1 MASGMSRPT
10 RRTLLIVAAVL
21 VSLRIAPLL
30 FAQEVMDNNAVI
42 KLLKAG
48 LSDDLI
54 VNTINASPGKYDTSA
69 DALIAL
75 RNAGADSKVISAVL
89 LKSRPGPPPTPVIPS
104 YDAPSKPAE
113 PVWKM
118 PAGVDGVGVYF
129 QGRDKSWKPVLAE
142 TVTRKAAGA
151 VKSVATE
158 GKIKG
163 DVNAVVMGSSSP
175 LTLPLPASFLLY
187 VPDGASPSQ
196 YLLLRLHAS
205 EKRRAFHLEKGGE
218 FHRSSSE
225 AIDQVDFSSTQLGP
239 RVFEITLGRELGK
252 GEYGFLAPN
261 DADDLDS
268 SAGRA
273 KIYTFSVA
281 E

>member
-1 MASGMSRPT
+1 MNRRT
-10 RRTLLIVAAVL
+10 RRTLLIVAVIPAL
-21 VSLRIAPLL
+21 LATSSLI
-30 FAQEVMDNNAVI
+30 FAQEVLNNEAVI

-54 VNTINASPGKYDTSA
+54 VATINASPGKYETSA

-89 LKSRPGPPPTPVIPS
+89 LKSAPGPPPPPAAPISLP
-104 YDAPSKPAE
+104 DAASKAAE

-129 QGRDKSWKPVLAE
+129 QGRDESWKPVLAE
-142 TVTRKAAGA
+142 TVTRKAAGT

-163 DVNAVVMGSSSP
+163 DVNAIVMGLSSP
-175 LTLPLPASFLLY
+175 LTLPLPANFILY
-187 VPDGASPSQ
+187 VPDGSSPAQ
-196 YLLLRLHAS
+196 YLLLRFRRH
-205 EKRRAFHLEKGGE
+205 EKTREFHLEKGGE

-225 AIDQVDFSSTQLGP
+225 ARDSVDFSSRQLGP

-261 DADDLDS
+261 DAGDLGT
-268 SAGRA
+268 SAGRS
-273 KIYTFSVA
+273 KMYTFSVA

>member
-1 MASGMSRPT
+1 MSRRT
-10 RRTLLIVAAVL
+10 RRTFLIVAAAL
-21 VSLRIAPLL
+21 ALL
-30 FAQEVMDNNAVI
+30 SAHPQILAQEVMNNDSVI

-54 VNTINASPGKYDTSA
+54 VNTINASPGQYDTSA

-89 LKSRPGPPPTPVIPS
+89 MKSRPGPPPAPAVPNLS
-104 YDAPSKPAE
+104 PDASSKPAE
-113 PVWKM
+113 PAWKM

-129 QGRDKSWKPVLAE
+129 QARDQSWKPVLAE
-142 TVTRKAAGA
+142 TVTRKTAGA
-151 VKSVATE
+151 IKSVATE

-163 DVNAVVMGSSSP
+163 DVNAIVMGSSSP

-187 VPDGASPSQ
+187 VPEGASASQ
-196 YLLLRLHAS
+196 YLLLRFYVHD
-205 EKRRAFHLEKGGE
+205 KYRVFHLEKGGE

-225 AIDQVDFSSTQLGP
+225 AIDQVDFSSRQLGP
-239 RVFEITLGRELGK
+239 RVFEITLGPELGK

-261 DADDLDS
+261 DAGDLES
-268 SAGRA
+268 SAGLG

>member
-1 MASGMSRPT
+1 MRRRT
-10 RRTLLIVAAVL
+10 RRTLLTVAAVL
-21 VSLRIAPLL
+21 ALLAISPLL
-30 FAQEVMDNNAVI
+30 FAQEVLNNDAVI

-54 VNTINASPGKYDTSA
+54 VATINASPGKYDTSA

-89 LKSRPGPPPTPVIPS
+89 MKSRPGPPPPPAVPIPS
-104 YDAPSKPAE
+104 PDAPKPAE

-118 PAGVDGVGVYF
+118 PSGVDGVGVYF
-129 QGRDKSWKPVLAE
+129 QAGDKTWKPVLME
-142 TVTRKAAGA
+142 TASRKAGGA
-151 VKSVATE
+151 VKSIATE

-163 DVNAVVMGSSSP
+163 DVNAIVTGSSSP

-187 VPDGASPSQ
+187 VPDGSSPGQ
-196 YLLLRLHAS
+196 YVLLRFHVLGK
-205 EKRRAFHLEKGGE
+205 KREFHLEKGGE
-218 FHRSSSE
+218 FHRSSDE
-225 AIDQVDFSSTQLGP
+225 ARDTVDFSSTQLGP

-261 DADDLDS
+261 DAGDLAS
-268 SAGRA
+268 SAGSG
-273 KIYTFSVA
+273 KIYTFSVG

>member
-1 MASGMSRPT
+1 MRKKLPALA
-10 RRTLLIVAAVL
+10 LLAI
-21 VSLRIAPLL
+21 SPLL
-30 FAQEVMDNNAVI
+30 FAQQEMNNDAVI

-54 VNTINASPGKYDTSA
+54 VTTINASPGKYDTSV

-89 LKSRPGPPPTPVIPS
+89 MKSAPGPPPPPAAPIAS
-104 YDAPSKPAE
+104 RDASPKAAE
-113 PVWKM
+113 PVWKI

-129 QGRDKSWKPVLAE
+129 QARDESWKPVLAE
-142 TVTRKAAGA
+142 TVTRKAGGA

-163 DVNAVVMGSSSP
+163 DVNAIVKGSSSSLT
-175 LTLPLPASFLLY
+175 LTLPVSFILY
-187 VPDGASPSQ
+187 TPEGGSPGQ
-196 YLLLRLHAS
+196 YLLLRFHAH
-205 EKRRAFHLEKGGE
+205 EKNREFHLEKGGE
-218 FHRSSSE
+218 FHRSNSE
-225 AIDQVDFSSTQLGP
+225 ARDSVDFSSRQLGP

-261 DADDLDS
+261 DAGDLGS
-268 SAGRA
+268 SAGYG
-273 KIYTFSVA
+273 KMYTFSVP

>member
-1 MASGMSRPT
+1 MSRPT
-10 RRTLLIVAAVL
+10 PRTLLIIAAVL
-21 VSLRIAPLL
+21 ASLGVAPLL
-30 FAQEVMDNNAVI
+30 FAQETMTNDSVI

-54 VNTINASPGKYDTSA
+54 VNTINASPGKYNTSA

-75 RNAGADSKVISAVL
+75 RDAGADSKVISAVL
-89 LKSRPGPPPTPVIPS
+89 LKSRPGPPPAPVAPS
-104 YDAPSKPAE
+104 YDTPSKPAE
-113 PVWKM
+113 PAWKM
-118 PAGVDGVGVYF
+118 PTGVDGVGVYF
-129 QGRDKSWKPVLAE
+129 QGRNQSWKPVLAE
-142 TVTRKAAGA
+142 TVTRKAAGT
-151 VKSVATE
+151 VKSVALE

-163 DVNAVVMGSSSP
+163 DVNAIVTGSSSP

-187 VPDGASPSQ
+187 APEGSSPSQ
-196 YLLLRLHAS
+196 YLLLRFYVHD
-205 EKRRAFHLEKGGE
+205 KYRVFHLEKGGE

-225 AIDQVDFSSTQLGP
+225 ATDRVDFSSTQLAP

-261 DADDLDS
+261 DASDLES
-268 SAGRA
+268 SAGSG
-273 KIYTFSVA
+273 KIYTFSVS

>member
-1 MASGMSRPT
+1 MPWGMSRRT
-10 RRTLLIVAAVL
+10 RRTLLIFAAAL
-21 VSLRIAPLL
+21 ALLSLRGLIL
-30 FAQEVMDNNAVI
+30 AQETMNNDAVI

-89 LKSRPGPPPTPVIPS
+89 MKSRPGPPPPPAVAAL
-104 YDAPSKPAE
+104 DAASTPAE
-113 PVWKM
+113 PAWKM

-129 QGRDKSWKPVLAE
+129 KFGNDRWKPVLAE

-151 VKSVATE
+151 VMSMALE

-163 DVNAVVMGSSSP
+163 EVNAIVMGSSSP

-187 VPDGASPSQ
+187 VPDGSSPSQ
-196 YLLLRLHAS
+196 YLLLRFYVHD
-205 EKRRAFHLEKGGE
+205 KYRVFHLEKGGE

-239 RVFEITLGRELGK
+239 RVFKITLGPELGK

-261 DADDLDS
+261 DAGDLES
-268 SAGRA
+268 SAGRG

>member
-1 MASGMSRPT
+1 MSRHP
-10 RRTLLIVAAVL
+10 RITLLIVAAAL
-21 VSLRIAPLL
+21 ALL
-30 FAQEVMDNNAVI
+30 SAGRLIFAQETMTNDSVI

-54 VNTINASPGKYDTSA
+54 VNTINASPGRYNTSA

-89 LKSRPGPPPTPVIPS
+89 LKSRPGPPPAPVAPS

-118 PAGVDGVGVYF
+118 PAGVDGVGIYF
-129 QGRDKSWKPVLAE
+129 QGRNQSWKPVLAE

-163 DVNAVVMGSSSP
+163 DVNAIVTGSSSP
-175 LTLPLPASFLLY
+175 LTLPLPASFLIY
-187 VPDGASPSQ
+187 APEGASPSQ

-261 DADDLDS
+261 DAGDLES

-273 KIYTFSVA
+273 RIYTFSVA
-281 E
+281 D

>member
-1 MASGMSRPT
+1 MRNRLPALA
-10 RRTLLIVAAVL
+10 LLAI
-21 VSLRIAPLL
+21 SSLL
-30 FAQEVMDNNAVI
+30 FAQEVMNNDSVI

-89 LKSRPGPPPTPVIPS
+89 LKSAPGPPPPPAPPIAS
-104 YDAPSKPAE
+104 RDASPNAAG
-113 PVWKM
+113 PVWKI

-129 QGRDKSWKPVLAE
+129 QGRNESWNPVLAE
-142 TVTRKAAGA
+142 TVERRAGGA

-163 DVNAVVMGSSSP
+163 DVNAIVKGSSSM
-175 LTLPLPASFLLY
+175 LTLMLPASFLIY
-187 VPDGASPSQ
+187 TPEGSSAGE
-196 YLLLRLHAS
+196 YLLLRFRAH
-205 EKRRAFHLEKGGE
+205 EKNREFRLEKGGE
-218 FHRSSSE
+218 FHRSSNE
-225 AIDQVDFSSTQLGP
+225 ARDSVDFSSKQLGP
-239 RVFEITLGRELGK
+239 RVYEITLGRELGK

-261 DADDLDS
+261 DAGDLGS
-268 SAGRA
+268 SAGYG
-273 KIYTFSVA
+273 KMYTFSVA

>member
-1 MASGMSRPT
+1 MSRRT
-10 RRTLLIVAAVL
+10 RRTLLIVAAL
-21 VSLRIAPLL
+21 LLLSASPLLL
-30 FAQEVMDNNAVI
+30 FAQEVLNNDAVI

-54 VNTINASPGKYDTSA
+54 VATINASPGKYDTSA

-75 RNAGADSKVISAVL
+75 RSAGADSKVISAVL
-89 LKSRPGPPPTPVIPS
+89 MKSRPGPPPPPAAPAALS
-104 YDAPSKPAE
+104 DAPAKPAE

-118 PAGVDGVGVYF
+118 PPGVDGVGVYF
-129 QGRDKSWKPVLAE
+129 QASDESWKPVLAE
-142 TVTRKAAGA
+142 TVTRRAAGA

-163 DVNAVVMGSSSP
+163 DVNAVVMGPSSP
-175 LTLPLPASFLLY
+175 LTLPLPASFILY
-187 VPDGASPSQ
+187 VPDGSSPTQ
-196 YLLLRLHAS
+196 YLLLRFRVH
-205 EKRRAFHLEKGGE
+205 EKRREFHLEKGGE

-225 AIDQVDFSSTQLGP
+225 ARDSVDFSSTQLGP
-239 RVFEITLGRELGK
+239 RVFEIRLGRELGK

-261 DADDLDS
+261 DAGDLAS
-268 SAGRA
+268 SAGSG